1 MVETIIPFIYT
12 GAMLQMNKVL
22 TSLKLRDCYIG
33 PGDLR
38 IVCTAVAKNTT
49 LTSLDL
55 SENGFDG
62 QSITSLG
69 RLPTMQV
76 CSVYFSIVAE
86 IAPRYDFFADQVVQQ
101 E

>member
-22 TSLKLRDCYIG
+22 TSLKLRACYIR

-38 IVCTAVAKNTT
+38 TVCTAVAKNTA

-55 SENGFDG
+55 SDNRFDG

-69 RLPTMQV
+69 KLLMIQGRA
-76 CSVYFSIVAE
+76 Y
-86 IAPRYDFFADQVVQQ
+86 VQYLF
-101 E
+101 